1 MSTRSAQSLLAPSP
15 NDRPLSLP
23 PVISTSRRAELPQ
36 LSKPTCSM
44 APSLAAPPEPTETL
58 MEQPHPFPDSI
69 LSWITSR
76 LPASLVHF
84 VSQNLGLAYVAF
96 AQLFFVFM
104 GLTVKYFLSV
114 TGMSATTLIFV
125 RMAITSVGC
134 VVSLY
139 AIKDPNP
146 LLGPPE
152 IRKMLVLRG
161 FFGWLGLLSY
171 YQSLRGLTLSDAVT
185 IQFLSPNVVAL
196 LGLLFLHETMSRREI
211 MAGFFCLAGV
221 IFVSQPPFL
230 FGGKGEEILFPDDG
244 QGTRLDL
251 PLSPGEGNQ
260 EGVDT
265 SGRTISVI
273 WAFVNILFASMAY
286 TTIRWIGSKAHALHS
301 IAYFSY
307 LCTITSVFWLLI
319 DPSPLIWPSSTFSL
333 FLIFLIGVFGFLGQ
347 ILLTMGLQREKA
359 GRASL
364 AMYLQVAFAL
374 VFEFF
379 LWGTIPS
386 FLGAMGTAVIITS
399 AVWAAMGKT
408 QNKPVKVTDAE
419 SLPFSRTPSPIP
431 SYTVKKPKLRA
442 SGNYS
447 YDSLSPSSYN
457 EEGNKSTTSNSESE
471 GAKSLLEL
479 EKSRLKSVSRRE
491 SQSSTVSIGGNGI
504 ETIGSASEIPSGH
517 RSWTVASEGA

>member
-307 LCTITSVFWLLI
+307 LCTITSVLYVV
-319 DPSPLIWPSSTFSL
+319 S
-333 FLIFLIGVFGFLGQ
+333 
-347 ILLTMGLQREKA
+347 
-359 GRASL
+359 
-364 AMYLQVAFAL
+364 
-374 VFEFF
+374 
-379 LWGTIPS
+379 
-386 FLGAMGTAVIITS
+386 
-399 AVWAAMGKT
+399 
-408 QNKPVKVTDAE
+408 
-419 SLPFSRTPSPIP
+419 
-431 SYTVKKPKLRA
+431 
-442 SGNYS
+442 
-447 YDSLSPSSYN
+447 SLSQ
-457 EEGNKSTTSNSESE
+457 
-471 GAKSLLEL
+471 L
-479 EKSRLKSVSRRE
+479 
-491 SQSSTVSIGGNGI
+491 I
-504 ETIGSASEIPSGH
+504 E
-517 RSWTVASEGA
+517 W